1 LPVHPPR
8 RTTEGLIDTS
18 VDATGGFR
26 YFDASMRPQGRPC
39 SSQLSRRCERLA
51 GLEERVWLVIDD
63 VHELGSPDALQQL
76 ELLVM
81 RAPSELRFVLATRHA
96 VRLACTICASKAG

>member
-8 RTTEGLIDTS
+8 RTTEGPIDTS
-18 VDATGGFR
+18 VGATGGFR
-26 YFDASMRPQGRPC
+26 YFDAPMRPQGRPR
-39 SSQLSRRCERLA
+39 SSQLLRRCERLA

-76 ELLVM
+76 ELLLA
-81 RAPSELRFVLATRHA
+81 RAPSELRVRARDPPC
-96 VRLACTICASKAG
+96 RLACTICASKAG